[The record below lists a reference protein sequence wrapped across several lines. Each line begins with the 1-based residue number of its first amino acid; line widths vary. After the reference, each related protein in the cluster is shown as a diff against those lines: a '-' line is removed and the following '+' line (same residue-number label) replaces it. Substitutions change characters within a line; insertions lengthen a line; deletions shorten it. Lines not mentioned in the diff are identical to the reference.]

1 MIFVTTVP
9 ASEQG
14 PRRRRQNAHSSIA
27 GVGMHVA
34 LRPTSPALVKES
46 FVMVKKAATLLLA
59 FVLSAATASA
69 QERKDLQIFRDISE
83 SVHRYSQFS
92 IFDGI
97 EASVTQ
103 GRVVLDGW
111 VTMPFKKDDIDRRVR
126 GIQGVQSVDNRIQ
139 VLPVSQFDD
148 ELRFRIARAI
158 YGNSAFWN
166 YAAMANPPIH
176 IVVNGGRVTLQGVVQ
191 SNVERQLARSLAT
204 GFAAFEVTNQL
215 KTDAEVQAEME
226 QIGETA
232 TSAAVRLAG
241 AP

>member
-1 MIFVTTVP
+1 
-9 ASEQG
+9 
-14 PRRRRQNAHSSIA
+14 
-27 GVGMHVA
+27 
-34 LRPTSPALVKES
+34 
-46 FVMVKKAATLLLA
+46 MVKQAVTFLMAVVATAA
-59 FVLSAATASA
+59 VASA
-69 QERKDLQIFRDISE
+69 QERKDSQIFRDVSE

-103 GRVVLDGW
+103 GHVVLDGW
-111 VTMPFKKDDIDRRVR
+111 VTMPFKKDDIERRVR
-126 GIQGVQSVDNRIQ
+126 AVAGVNAVDNRIQ

-158 YGNSAFWN
+158 YGHSAFWN

-204 GFAAFEVTNQL
+204 GFGSFEVTNEL
-215 KTDAEVQAEME
+215 KTDAEVAAELE
-226 QIGETA
+226 KIGTTA
-232 TSAAVRLAG
+232 TGVAVRLSPG